1 VENEASLRHQIRQA
15 LDPVVPDAPWLRA
28 NIRKAL
34 GGLTAEP
41 RRRRFSP
48 AAWSGAR
55 TAVAIL
61 LAVTIVAGLLSGE
74 RALNR
79 VHTAGQ
85 PQRDPAVQKY
95 RAVIDRGFSTLE
107 NLVLYGTPNVCNEFC
122 AADCRQKVQT
132 TRAAAQSFLD
142 ELGNVPLP
150 PALSATDS
158 QLRAGLADVNSALDA
173 MSSDLDRKDF
183 VAYASDYG
191 RLFGA
196 KLDELY
202 PYVVA
207 VDCWPKAA
215 VHGFDAAGYDV
226 IRCGTTTAQQY
237 LTDVANH
244 WDSLRSSINSSSSL
258 CQAYNSACGERTS
271 QSKQLAQQFKSDLNR
286 ALVPIQYASPE
297 TDLDRGLDTLI
308 ATLDERKAAIATND
322 VRRWDSANLAIEQ
335 VKFNVIARAVGEMAC
350 WPKSV
355 GIGDDNS
362 PTAWPC
368 SS

>member
-1 VENEASLRHQIRQA
+1 MENEASLRHQIRQA

-34 GGLTAEP
+34 GGLAAEP

-61 LAVTIVAGLLSGE
+61 LAVAIVADLLVGA

-79 VHTAGQ
+79 LHTAGQ
-85 PQRDPAVQKY
+85 PQTDPAVQKY
-95 RAVIDRGFSTLE
+95 RAVVDRGFSALE
-107 NLVLYGTPNVCNEFC
+107 NLVLYRTPAVCNEFR
-122 AADCRQKVQT
+122 AADCRQRVQT

-150 PALSATDS
+150 PALSGTDA

-183 VAYASDYG
+183 DAYAADYG
-191 RLFGA
+191 RLFDA

-207 VDCWPKAA
+207 TDCWPKAA
-215 VHGFDAAGYDV
+215 VYRVDSAGYNRV
-226 IRCGTTTAQQY
+226 VCGATTAQQY
-237 LTDVANH
+237 LTGVANH
-244 WDSLRSSINSSSSL
+244 WDSLRSSINSSNSL
-258 CQAYNSACGERTS
+258 CHAYNSMCGERTS
-271 QSKQLAQQFKSDLNR
+271 QSQELARQFKSDLNR
-286 ALVPIQYASPE
+286 TLVPIQYAASE
-297 TDLDRGLDTLI
+297 TDLERGLDTLI
-308 ATLDERKAAIATND
+308 PALDERMAAIATND
-322 VRRWDSANLAIEQ
+322 VRRWDSANVAIEQ

-355 GIGDDNS
+355 GIGDDSS

-368 SS
+368 AS